1 MKPRTAIKTK
11 CCPDVSELLEPRFFR
26 ALCDPN
32 RLTLLARL
40 AQRCAPCTVS
50 EIASCCPVNISVV
63 SRHLAMLKEAGI
75 LKSEKRGKEVYYSV
89 PYEELV
95 ATLREL
101 ADAIEGCCLSKD
113 PETKKK
119 TKKGRR

>member
-1 MKPRTAIKTK
+1 MKAKKPQTTSG
-11 CCPDVSELLEPRFFR
+11 PDVSKLLEPRFFK

-32 RLTLLARL
+32 RLTLLAQL

-63 SRHLAMLKEAGI
+63 SRHLAMLREAGI
-75 LKSEKRGKEVYYSV
+75 LKSEKRAKEVYYSV
-89 PYEELV
+89 SYKELV

-101 ADAIEGCCLSKD
+101 ADAIDGCCLTEELD
-113 PETKKK
+113 TKKK
-119 TKKGRR
+119 KGNRS